1 MKQVMID
8 VSHLLPCS
16 VVLLS
21 AGNGKKKDAMTATS
35 MFVSENPPLFVV
47 SIDKG
52 HLTHALIEETGEFV
66 LNVASAGQVKLAREL
81 GSTHGEKQDKFE
93 RFAIE
98 TENAEKVS
106 VPLIKGSFA
115 FIECVVMTSFP
126 VSTNTVYLAHA
137 VNFKVNDDLIPLV
150 WHLDRYYSLMD
161 EAK

>member
-1 MKQVMID
+1 MKKEMKT

-16 VVLLS
+16 VVLLT
-21 AGNGKKKDAMTATS
+21 AGNGKMKDAMTATS

-47 SIDKG
+47 SVAKG

-81 GSTHGEKQDKFE
+81 GSTHGEKLDKFE
-93 RFAIE
+93 RFAVK
-98 TENAEKVS
+98 TENADKVS
-106 VPLIKGSFA
+106 APLIKGSFA

-126 VSTNTVYLAHA
+126 VSTNTVFLAHA
-137 VNFKVNDDLIPLV
+137 VNFKVNSDLIPLV
-150 WHLDRYYSLMD
+150 WHLDRYFSLKD